1 MTDRDASSDLAAAD
15 APAPVPALDALR
27 QAGAERF
34 DPLRFHYLQAL
45 ARRAGAQQGR
55 VRTLV
60 DGKLAAALSAFA
72 ERFAEAQNIARE
84 RIADIAG
91 QQPQAAEEL
100 QRLFACGDF
109 KGIERA
115 AACLPRSLSPAPLSE
130 LLRYIEQHAPEHVE
144 AAQPGPALAPA
155 AVAGPGV
162 SAGRPVGPRAE
173 LKTMRYFRN
182 TWSKLSVDKQ
192 VAQAIEQAPEN
203 AGPLN
208 SHFLVLR
215 ALESMRDISPDYL
228 NRFISYVDTLL
239 CLDHADK
246 KNQPVAKKPAKAKTA
261 KRS

>member
-1 MTDRDASSDLAAAD
+1 MTEAEASVALAA
-15 APAPVPALDALR
+15 PVDGVASPALAALR

-34 DPLRFHYLQAL
+34 DPLAFHYLDAL
-45 ARRAGAQQGR
+45 ARRAPGQQGS
-55 VRTLV
+55 VRAIL
-60 DGKLAAALSAFA
+60 DGKLAAALSAFE
-72 ERFAEAQNIARE
+72 ERFAEAQSAAQE
-84 RIADIAG
+84 RIAAIAA

-100 QRLFACGDF
+100 QRLFASGDF
-109 KGIERA
+109 KGVDRA
-115 AACLPRSLSPAPLSE
+115 VASLQTPATQAALGE
-130 LLRYIEQHAPEHVE
+130 LLRYIEQHAPEPADSGVE
-144 AAQPGPALAPA
+144 GGAARSA
-155 AVAGPGV
+155 AGN
-162 SAGRPVGPRAE
+162 RGPRSE

-215 ALESMRDISPDYL
+215 ALEAMRDISPDYL
-228 NRFISYVDTLL
+228 NRFMSYVDTLL

-246 KNQPVAKKPAKAKTA
+246 RNQPVAKKPVKAKAV

>member
-1 MTDRDASSDLAAAD
+1 MTEAEGSAALAAPAD
-15 APAPVPALDALR
+15 GACSPALAALR
-27 QAGAERF
+27 QAGAECF
-34 DPLRFHYLQAL
+34 DPLGFHYLDAL
-45 ARRAGAQQGR
+45 SRRVLAQQGS
-55 VRTLV
+55 VRSIL
-60 DGKLAAALSAFA
+60 DGKLAAALTAFEA
-72 ERFAEAQNIARE
+72 RFAQAQSAAQESIAA
-84 RIADIAG
+84 IAV

-100 QRLFACGDF
+100 QRLFASGDF
-109 KGIERA
+109 KGVDRA
-115 AACLPRSLSPAPLSE
+115 VANLQTVAPHAALGE
-130 LLRYIEQHAPEHVE
+130 LLRYIEQHAPEPVDSGVE
-144 AAQPGPALAPA
+144 GNSVAPA
-155 AVAGPGV
+155 AEH
-162 SAGRPVGPRAE
+162 RGPRAE

-228 NRFISYVDTLL
+228 NRFMSYVDTLL

-246 KNQPVAKKPAKAKTA
+246 KNQPVAKKPVKAKVV